1 MMITERVHDN
11 RHLEDL
17 GGGHSLR
24 TGQKWMRDLGFTRKQ
39 IPNTDAHSKAD
50 EKHSEMFLTVLA
62 EFVPAHEEV
71 RVVQAAKE
79 SLELRQLMYQGISEA
94 MAKV

>member
-1 MMITERVHDN
+1 MITERVHDN
-11 RHLEDL
+11 RQLEDL

-24 TGQKWMRDLGFTRKQ
+24 TGQKWIRDLGFSVKQ

-50 EKHSEMFLTVLA
+50 EKHSEMFLSVLA
-62 EFVPAHEEV
+62 DFVPAHEEA
-71 RVVQAAKE
+71 RVLQAAQE

-94 MAKV
+94 MAKA